1 MNTLGTAVV
10 WGIVQVT
17 LFSLVGA
24 VVYALARR
32 RGPAAGALAATA
44 SLVMAV
50 VVSVLAFSPWP
61 RWLTMAPR
69 TGEKAANI
77 EQDAAET
84 DQAAADA
91 LSDPSGKTTGS
102 APKTTRPAAGADLAR
117 AAWGAFWQEL
127 RQTPATAAPS
137 AWRWPAIVGA
147 AIGAGALAAVLR
159 MLMGIIAVRRYRAMT
174 HPIDEPDLV
183 ELASQ
188 LARWMGCRKPIELR
202 ESRVLTTPA
211 TVGWRRPLVVLPDGW
226 RGWTGTERRVVLAH
240 EIAHVGRGDYA
251 AWLLAQ
257 LSLALHFYHP
267 LVHWLARRLRLEQ
280 ELAADAWGAEASGGR
295 ETYLMTLAQMALRQD
310 DRAIAWAAR
319 PFLPNRGTFL
329 RRIEMLR
336 DPKQLR
342 YVPTSWRRQTGL
354 VAAVALAGLLIA
366 GLRGPTGDTV
376 AMSQAAQP
384 KAKTQAAA
392 ASDLR
397 YVPADAVG
405 VLSVRPAAIFE
416 QGEMKPLAEMFNQQL
431 GLQATLGAPLDDIE
445 EIIVVAA
452 QFPMPGD
459 GGPNSPAQLVI
470 WRSRAAH
477 DWDHLMKRMVPEGT
491 EATFGKFKYTKAK
504 ESPGPRFAY
513 SGFTPDDRT
522 LVLAAEP
529 LLRRVMLAAGKPDAG
544 KPDWAAAWQEMS
556 KGHAT
561 LMVDTVAFNRATA
574 DEFKRAPGA
583 EMLATFAPIWTQSK
597 RLFAGIE
604 VGNGVKIQSTFDC
617 PTPEAAERVRAT
629 AEAALTLARN
639 MLDKLGDQIASA
651 PGDQAA
657 QALIVT
663 DLAAT
668 LLKQAKL
675 TVDGSTARFQ
685 AEAQID
691 VADTG
696 VAALVPAI
704 MAAREAAQR
713 TQAQN
718 NLKQIGLAFHNY
730 HDVNGHFPAAA
741 VIGPDGKTPH
751 SWRVAILPFIEGT
764 AIYNQYKF
772 DEPWD
777 GEHNKKLISQ
787 MPVVFRDPG
796 ADPAGHSSYY
806 VLTGETTIFGPK
818 DGAKITEIPD
828 GTSNTILAV
837 EAKRD
842 IPWTKPDDIAYDPAK
857 PLPKLGGWRPNGYNT
872 LFADGSVRFISDT
885 TDEMTLRALLTRA
898 GAEPIQLP

>member
-10 WGIVQVT
+10 WGILQVT

-44 SLVMAV
+44 SLAMAV

-61 RWLTMAPR
+61 RWLTMAPQA
-69 TGEKAANI
+69 GEQLANNAT
-77 EQDAAET
+77 EATAPPE
-84 DQAAADA
+84 AAADA
-91 LSDPSGKTTGS
+91 LSESPGKTAGS
-102 APKTTRPAAGADLAR
+102 TPKTTRPTAGADLAR
-117 AAWGAFWQEL
+117 EAWSTFWQEL
-127 RQTPATAAPS
+127 SQTPATTAPA

-147 AIGAGALAAVLR
+147 IIGAGALAAVLR
-159 MLMGIIAVRRYRAMT
+159 MLMGIVAVRRYRAAT
-174 HPIDEPDLV
+174 QPINEPNL
-183 ELASQ
+183 EQLASQ
-188 LARWMGCRKPIELR
+188 LARQMGCRQAIELR
-202 ESRVLTTPA
+202 ESRVVTTPA

-226 RGWTGTERRVVLAH
+226 RGWTETERRVVLAH

-342 YVPTSWRRQTGL
+342 YVPSSWRRQTGL
-354 VAAVALAGLLIA
+354 VTAVALAGLLIA
-366 GLRGPTGDTV
+366 GLRGPAGDTLAV
-376 AMSQAAQP
+376 SQAAQP
-384 KAKTQAAA
+384 KTKAQSAAT
-392 ASDLR
+392 SELR

-405 VLSVRPAAIFE
+405 VLSIRPSTFFE
-416 QGEMKPLAEMFNQQL
+416 QSEMKPLLEMFNQQI
-431 GLQATLGAPLDDIE
+431 GLQEQLGAPLDQID
-445 EIIVVAA
+445 EIQVVAA
-452 QFPMPGD
+452 RFPSPSD
-459 GGPNSPAQLVI
+459 NGPSPMFPAELIV
-470 WRSRAAH
+470 WRSHGPH
-477 DWDHLMKRMVPEGT
+477 DWSSLMNRMVPDGVD
-491 EATFGKFKYTKAK
+491 ATFGKFQYTKQK
-504 ESPGPRFAY
+504 ESPGTRPAY
-513 SGFTPDDRT
+513 SGFTPDDHT

-544 KPDWAAAWQEMS
+544 KPEWAAAWQEMS

-561 LMVDTVAFNRATA
+561 LMVDTVAFNGAVA
-574 DEFKRAPGA
+574 AELKRAPGPQGA
-583 EMLATFAPIWTQSK
+583 MIATFAPLWEQSK
-597 RLFAGIE
+597 RLFVGLE
-604 VGNGVKIQSTFDC
+604 VGNGVKIQSMVDC
-617 PTPEAAERVRAT
+617 PTPDAAERVRAT

-651 PGDQAA
+651 PGDQAGPVLVVA
-657 QALIVT
+657 

-675 TVDGSTARFQ
+675 TADGNIARLQ
-685 AEAQID
+685 ADAQID
-691 VADTG
+691 AADTG
-696 VAALVPAI
+696 IAALAPAI
-704 MAAREAAQR
+704 MAAREAAKR
-713 TQAQN
+713 TQSMN

-730 HDVNGHFPAAA
+730 HDVNGHFPTAA
-741 VIGPDGKTPH
+741 VIGPNGKTPH

-777 GEHNKKLISQ
+777 SENNKKLISQ
-787 MPVVFRDPG
+787 IPIVFRDPG
-796 ADPAGHSSYY
+796 AEPADHSSSYY

-818 DGAKITEIPD
+818 DGAKIATITD

-837 EAKRD
+837 EAKR
-842 IPWTKPDDIAYDPAK
+842 
-857 PLPKLGGWRPNGYNT
+857 
-872 LFADGSVRFISDT
+872 
-885 TDEMTLRALLTRA
+885 
-898 GAEPIQLP
+898 